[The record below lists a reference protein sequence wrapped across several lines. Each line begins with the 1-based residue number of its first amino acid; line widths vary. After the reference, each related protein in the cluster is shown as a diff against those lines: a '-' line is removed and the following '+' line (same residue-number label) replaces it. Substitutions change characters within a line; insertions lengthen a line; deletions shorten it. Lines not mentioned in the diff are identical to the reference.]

1 MGIESLIS
9 SLMIAANIFI
19 FWGVTPSELF
29 VLSNADTLAISVGD
43 EVKKLGVSKGS
54 FVNSGKL
61 FGVIDIA
68 HD

>member
-1 MGIESLIS
+1 
-9 SLMIAANIFI
+9 MIAANIFI
-19 FWGVTPSELF
+19 FRGVTPSELF
-29 VLSNADTLAISVGD
+29 VLSNADTLAIRVSNDVNF
-43 EVKKLGVSKGS
+43 LGVSKGS